1 VRVVAHRNPEDQA
14 SHDKAVEDI
23 AASPRY
29 HTKWG
34 KVITNPG
41 SVKNQTVNGQ
51 YPDIVVVWL
60 YVIDNVKEIGEV
72 ETSDSVNETEA
83 LSQWLE
89 YGKLGVPFDLFVP
102 SETYTNAHE
111 LVKKYEI
118 KLSEIVPYSYEGG
131 RIKFV

>member
-1 VRVVAHRNPEDQA
+1 M
-14 SHDKAVEDI
+14 
-23 AASPRY
+23 
-29 HTKWG
+29 
-34 KVITNPG
+34 
-41 SVKNQTVNGQ
+41 NGQ

-131 RIKFV
+131 RIRFV

>member
-1 VRVVAHRNPEDQA
+1 MAYRNREAQA
-14 SHDKAVEDI
+14 SHDKAVKDI
-23 AASPRY
+23 ATSPRY
-29 HTKWG
+29 LAKWG
-34 KVITNPG
+34 KVVTNPS
-41 SVKNQTVNGQ
+41 SVKNQSVNGQ
-51 YPDIVVVWL
+51 YPDIVLLWL

-72 ETSDSVNETEA
+72 ETNGSVNETEA

-102 SETYTNAHE
+102 SETYTNAQE